1 METQPEQAAANKNI
15 TSDVPKT
22 TPKIKNSGGVASGKR
37 LAEMNKQ
44 ARKAK
49 YQQASAPK
57 SKEPDTSKEE
67 KLDSNNSVYYILGFG
82 TLIVSGLGVYYQR
95 EAILNAIGHNQ
106 QQTPTPAPPKPA
118 PEPAPAPEPEPEPKP
133 APPAPKKKYC
143 IRKME

>member
-22 TPKIKNSGGVASGKR
+22 TPKIKKPGRVASGKR

-44 ARKAK
+44 AREAK
-49 YQQASAPK
+49 KQQASAPK
-57 SKEPDTSKEE
+57 SKEPDTLKEE

-95 EAILNAIGHNQ
+95 EAILTATGN
-106 QQTPTPAPPKPA
+106 KPQHQRRQSQSQ
-118 PEPAPAPEPEPEPKP
+118 
-133 APPAPKKKYC
+133 YHQ
-143 IRKME
+143 